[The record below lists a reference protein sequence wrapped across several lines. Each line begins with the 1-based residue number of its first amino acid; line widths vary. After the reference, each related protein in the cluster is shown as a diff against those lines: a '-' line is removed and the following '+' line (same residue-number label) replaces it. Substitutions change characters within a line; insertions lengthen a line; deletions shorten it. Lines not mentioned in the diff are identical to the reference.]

1 MKLSTR
7 SRYGVRILVEL
18 ARQADGGLVKVGKI
32 SNNQKITIKYLE
44 QLIRPLKKAGLV
56 QSFRGPKGG
65 HQLAK
70 KPEEIMLGQVVRIL
84 EEKSDLLDCI
94 LKQETCPFS
103 EKCQARLAWKKA
115 SDALY
120 EKLNSI
126 SIADLIQ
133 DDAAA
138 PCP

>member
-18 ARQADGGLVKVGKI
+18 AQQADSGPVKVGKI

-44 QLIRPLKKAGLV
+44 QLIQPLKKAGLV
-56 QSFRGPKGG
+56 KSFRGPKGG

-70 KPEEIMLGQVVRIL
+70 KPGEIMLSQVVRIL
-84 EEKSDLLDCI
+84 EGKTDLLDCI
-94 LKQETCPFS
+94 LKPETCTFS
-103 EKCQARLAWKKA
+103 ERCRARLAWKEA

-133 DDAAA
+133 DDAAVT
-138 PCP
+138 CP